1 MSLFTRPHPQARYF
15 APEVVQTSMMDCGP
29 ATLQALVAG
38 FGMSINYGRLRE
50 ACQTSVDGTSITT
63 MDEIANFLGLDTEET
78 MLPADHL
85 LLPQARALPA
95 IAVVRNPSGANHF
108 ILVWSTAGRWV
119 QVMDPGEG
127 RHWMSRAALL
137 EQLYIHSATVP
148 AALWRAWVGGSEFR
162 TTLDARLAALAI
174 GRADRH
180 RLTAAALDDPGW
192 QAMAALDAATRMTAV
207 LVASGAVT
215 SGAACQALIKRQ
227 IAPAADG
234 ALPLIA
240 PEYFS
245 VSPAPEPLDGEDA
258 LHVRG
263 AVIVRCTGRRAAAP
277 AAVARPSDPRVVA
290 AGDGTGAEAEAAG
303 AAPAGEPGAAATM
316 PVELVAALTEPPARP
331 WRTLIGLLA
340 VDGLATPLV
349 LGVAIAVSA
358 VLVTLNAVLLRGILE
373 VGQQLALPSQRAA
386 AMVALVG
393 FLGLGLVVELPLV
406 AGALRLGR
414 TLDLRLRMAFLAKL
428 PRLDD
433 RYFRSRLLSDMAE
446 RGHSLHL
453 VRVVPVLGVRLLTAS
468 AQLLLTVIGIA
479 WLAPA
484 SAPLAAIAAAA
495 CIGLPLACQPVLAER
510 DLRLR
515 GHAGALGRFYLDALL
530 GLLPIRV
537 HGAGPA
543 MLRQQEAQLVEWAR
557 AGRRFYAASTLVD
570 GGLALCGLG
579 MAALMVWSVAS
590 QPASGMLLVVYWA
603 LSLPALGQDIAAV
616 ARQYPVLRNLVLR
629 LLEPLGTPEPVDP
642 EATTRPAVDAASA
655 GPAARGVAIRMAD
668 VTVEAGGHTVL
679 DTVDLAVAPGEHVAI
694 VGASGAGKSSLV
706 GLLLG
711 WYRPARGSVEVDG
724 RPLVGDWL
732 RAVRRDTAWVD
743 PAVAL
748 WNRSLLDNLRYGT
761 EHEGELPLAE
771 ILAHARLREVLE
783 RLPDGLATELGESG
797 ALVSGGEGQRTR
809 VGRALARRRARLV
822 VLDEPFRGLDLATR
836 RELLATVR
844 RWWRDATVLWVTHDI
859 AETEPF
865 DRVLVIDG
873 GRIVEDGAPDE
884 LGRRPGS
891 RYAALVGGDRE
902 MHEREWSAAR
912 WRQVWIDGGRI
923 REDGGS

>member
-1 MSLFTRPHPQARYF
+1 VSLFARPHPQARYF

-29 ATLQALVAG
+29 AALQALVAG

-50 ACQTSVDGTSITT
+50 ACQTTVDGTSITT

-95 IAVVRNPSGANHF
+95 IAVVKNPSGANHF

-127 RHWMSRAALL
+127 RHWISRAALL
-137 EQLYIHSATVP
+137 QQLYLHSATVP

-162 TTLDARLAALAI
+162 ATLDARLAALAI

-180 RLTAAALDDPGW
+180 RLAAAALADPGW

-207 LVASGAVT
+207 LAASRAVT
-215 SGAACQALIKRQ
+215 SGAACQALIEHQ
-227 IAPAADG
+227 IAPAAG
-234 ALPLIA
+234 GGFPLIA

-245 VSPAPEPLDGEDA
+245 VSQAPEPLDGEDA
-258 LHVRG
+258 LVVRG
-263 AVIVRCTGRRAAAP
+263 AVIVRCGGRRVAAP
-277 AAVARPSDPRVVA
+277 AAVARPSDSRVA
-290 AGDGTGAEAEAAG
+290 ASGDRTGGEPEPADAAT
-303 AAPAGEPGAAATM
+303 AGEPGAAAKL
-316 PVELVAALTEPPARP
+316 PPELVATLTEPQARP
-331 WRTLIGLLA
+331 WRTLIELLTA
-340 VDGLATPLV
+340 DGLTTPLV
-349 LGVAIAVSA
+349 LGAAVAMSA
-358 VLVTLNAVLLRGILE
+358 ALVALNAVLLRGILE
-373 VGQQLALPSQRAA
+373 LGQQLALPSQRAA
-386 AMVALVG
+386 AMAALIG

-446 RGHSLHL
+446 RGHNLHL

-468 AQLLLTVIGIA
+468 AQLVLTVIGIA

-484 SAPLAAIAAAA
+484 SALLAVIAAAA

-515 GHAGALGRFYLDALL
+515 GHAGALGRFYLDALR

-543 MLRQQEAQLVEWAR
+543 MLRQQEALLVEWGR

-570 GGLALCGLG
+570 VGLALCGLG

-590 QPASGMLLVVYWA
+590 QPATGMLLLVYWA

-629 LLEPLGTPEPVDP
+629 LLEPLGTPEPVD
-642 EATTRPAVDAASA
+642 AVVRPAAAATSDPPA
-655 GPAARGVAIRMAD
+655 GRGVAIRMAD

-679 DTVDLAVAPGEHVAI
+679 DAVELAVAPGEHVAI

-711 WYRPARGSVEVDG
+711 WYRPVRGSVEVDG
-724 RPLVGDWL
+724 RPLVGDWQ

-748 WNRSLLDNLRYGT
+748 WNRSLLDNLRYGA
-761 EHEGELPLAE
+761 EDDGELPLAE
-771 ILAHARLREVLE
+771 ILSRARLREVLE
-783 RLPDGLATELGESG
+783 HLPDGLATELGEAG
-797 ALVSGGEGQRTR
+797 NLVSGGEGQRTR
-809 VGRALARRRARLV
+809 VGRALARRGARLV

-836 RELLATVR
+836 RELLATAR
-844 RWWRDATVLWVTHDI
+844 RWWRDATLLWVTHDI

-891 RYAALVGGDRE
+891 RYAALVRGDRD
-902 MHEREWSAAR
+902 MHEREWSAAH

-923 REDGGS
+923 REDSGS